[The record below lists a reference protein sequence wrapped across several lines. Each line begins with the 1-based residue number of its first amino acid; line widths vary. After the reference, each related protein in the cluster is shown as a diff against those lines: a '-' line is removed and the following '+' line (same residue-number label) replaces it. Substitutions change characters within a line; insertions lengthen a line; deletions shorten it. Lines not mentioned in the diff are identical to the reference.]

1 MIPILIFALDSI
13 LFLLAFH
20 LSFLFCF
27 QANLSLDPGF
37 SLVQSLGFGFL
48 PSFRKQGFP
57 DEPLR
62 SRYH

>member
-1 MIPILIFALDSI
+1 MIPILIFILDS
-13 LFLLAFH
+13 LLASP

-27 QANLSLDPGF
+27 RATLSLDPGF
-37 SLVQSLGFGFL
+37 NLLESLGLGFL

-62 SRYH
+62 SMYH